1 MKLYEKNLEKVKR
14 SFSKRR
20 ARINTITPNF
30 TYKNSKGKR
39 IRLESNLF
47 I

>member
-1 MKLYEKNLEKVKR
+1 MKLYEKSLEKAKR

-39 IRLESNLF
+39 VKLESTLF

>member
-1 MKLYEKNLEKVKR
+1 MKLYEEQVEKAKKT
-14 SFSKRR
+14 FSTRR

-39 IRLESNLF
+39 VKLESNLF

>member
-1 MKLYEKNLEKVKR
+1 MKLYEKKLEKVKK
-14 SFSKRR
+14 SFLKRR
-20 ARINTITPNF
+20 ERINTITPNF

-39 IRLESNLF
+39 VKLESNLF